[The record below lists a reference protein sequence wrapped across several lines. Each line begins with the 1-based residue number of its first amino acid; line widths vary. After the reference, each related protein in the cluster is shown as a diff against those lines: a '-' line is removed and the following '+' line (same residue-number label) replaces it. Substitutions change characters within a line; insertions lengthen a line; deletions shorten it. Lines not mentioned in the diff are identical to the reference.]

1 VGYSKGKNMDFKALL
16 GFNSMITP
24 MLITGFYWLLL
35 VVLVLSVLF
44 GPLMPGGFVGFLG
57 KLVMIVVG
65 AVLIRV
71 WCELLI
77 VIFKINDNLKVI
89 RERGQNLS

>member
-1 VGYSKGKNMDFKALL
+1 MDFKALFS
-16 GFNSMITP
+16 FNSMITP
-24 MLITGFYWLLL
+24 LLITGFYWLLL

-44 GPLMPGGFVGFLG
+44 GPMMPGGFVGFIG
-57 KLVMIVVG
+57 KLVIIAVG

-77 VIFKINDNLKVI
+77 VVFKINDNLRVI

>member
-1 VGYSKGKNMDFKALL
+1 MDFKALL

-35 VVLVLSVLF
+35 VVLVLSALF
-44 GPLMPGGFVGFLG
+44 GPMMPSGFVGFLG
-57 KLVMIVVG
+57 KLVVIVVG

>member
-1 VGYSKGKNMDFKALL
+1 MDFKALL

-24 MLITGFYWLLL
+24 VLITGLYWLLL
-35 VVLVLSVLF
+35 VALLLVAFFAPSYVV
-44 GPLMPGGFVGFLG
+44 PGGFFGRL
-57 KLVMIVVG
+57 LIIVIG

-77 VIFKINDNLKVI
+77 VIFKINDNLKALAKQ
-89 RERGQNLS
+89 GQ